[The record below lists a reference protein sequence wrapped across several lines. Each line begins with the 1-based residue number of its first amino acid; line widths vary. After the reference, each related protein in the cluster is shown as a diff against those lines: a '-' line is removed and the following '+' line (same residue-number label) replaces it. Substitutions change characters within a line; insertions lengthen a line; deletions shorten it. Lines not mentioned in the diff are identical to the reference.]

1 MTMALAELDQLALD
15 AVKAAV
21 ANKPADKLSYS
32 EVSAADVVRLAAL
45 VPPESADELVEALAA
60 GAKGALKG
68 WSEAKRGPLK
78 VSQTTAHLRHLV
90 RLVEA
95 PAQ

>member
-1 MTMALAELDQLALD
+1 MALGELEQLALD

-21 ANKPADKLSYS
+21 ANKPTDKLSYS
-32 EVSAADVVRLAAL
+32 DVSASDVVRLVELLPAR
-45 VPPESADELVEALAA
+45 DELVEALID
-60 GAKGALKG
+60 GATNSLKG

-78 VSQTTAHLRHLV
+78 VAQTTAHLRHLV

-95 PAQ
+95 LPAQ